1 MGKARIITPPPLDYI
16 TEPLV
21 TPVIEITLEEEI
33 TSWTDGT
40 LQEEVLE
47 IENNEPSQEEIE
59 RERIAQEK
67 YEELQRKK
75 LFAEEESKV
84 AAETIARAKEIL
96 ENPPVKIETVI
107 ETVTETVHVT
117 DPKLV
122 EELQTLKAVN
132 EKLTRENEAA
142 AKAKEDQ
149 IIKMRQQATDQKG
162 SQLNMVQARKPTL
175 LSRIKAF
182 FKQRRIQLA
191 TVPRANYEQA
201 IIHQASV
208 AVPMMLDTIE
218 KMHESLT
225 VLEELLAK
233 HKERQKINQSEKHPR
248 Q

>member
-21 TPVIEITLEEEI
+21 TPVIEIVLEEEN

-59 RERIAQEK
+59 REKIAQEK

-84 AAETIARAKEIL
+84 AVETIARAKEIL

-142 AKAKEDQ
+142 VKAKEDQ